1 MRRMIGAAVIAAVWA
16 SNARAD
22 APTVDQVKQALPT
35 WTSAIALPFTYQ
47 GMHYDSDDG
56 EKGLRCYAEFKSH
69 GVIKS
74 AKKLPRFV
82 ECVGMSRASFAIGAK
97 PDVAVF
103 TVKGA
108 SPEMEGT
115 LSAIQDMMQGIE
127 NGYPAKLAKLAKKGG
142 MFVSHFTPPP
152 GTDTFWDE
160 AWNLYATHVE
170 GGAVKFDAIVVI
182 VSIPSTD

>member
-1 MRRMIGAAVIAAVWA
+1 MRMMIVGLIAAMA
-16 SNARAD
+16 ATARAD

-47 GMHYDSDDG
+47 GMHYDNDDYDKV
-56 EKGLRCYAEFKSH
+56 EKCEKEFKSH

-82 ECVGMSRASFAIGAK
+82 ECVGMSRASFAIAAT

-115 LSAIQDMMQGIE
+115 LSAIQDMTQEIE
-127 NGYPAKLAKLAKKGG
+127 NSYPAKLAKLAKKGG

-152 GTDTFWDE
+152 GTDSYWDE

-170 GGAVKFDAIVVI
+170 GRAVKFDAIVVI